1 MRVLTCDNT
10 KREYRG
16 LPIDTHRI
24 PTWLRD
30 RNSESE
36 RKWDFCSAFKIKKKK
51 KINKFNLLSKH
62 LLTVSQNLSKIS
74 SFAWYIQRCREIYL
88 CSQDPDAV
96 TCMCAGHFLWKSKE

>member
-51 KINKFNLLSKH
+51 KSTNSTYLASTCLQLAKISLKSH
-62 LLTVSQNLSKIS
+62 LLHGTFNVAEKYIYAVKI
-74 SFAWYIQRCREIYL
+74 QML
-88 CSQDPDAV
+88 
-96 TCMCAGHFLWKSKE
+96 